1 MYILSVLLHR
11 EARLLPIQLKMVIER
26 KLRRYQLKKET
37 QGAAAQD
44 FALWDKYSEE
54 EITVNTEEMR
64 QYLQRP
70 VMI

>member
-1 MYILSVLLHR
+1 MYILIVLLHK

-44 FALWDKYSEE
+44 FALWA
-54 EITVNTEEMR
+54 VN
-64 QYLQRP
+64 RP
-70 VMI
+70 